1 MDSSAWFLPCRHI
14 QTGTR
19 GDAAAA
25 AEGVIS
31 CSFVLDA
38 VKQDE
43 KDALKDGKDALEEVL
58 DSDEDGKGVVE
69 EVPDFVEEV
78 PDSVDKD
85 GKGVVEEV
93 PDFIDEVLESVDEV
107 PDVDEV
113 VECPRCCTFHAG
125 GVFGEACKQARRNAR
140 RCARCGLLHEDYD
153 FFAQVLD
160 GMEKFDCEF
169 YIPDVEKLQM
179 NGDTIILPDE
189 VVEKLDEME
198 EKKKQAKNNTK
209 N

>member
-1 MDSSAWFLPCRHI
+1 MVRPLSAAAAWHMDSSAWFLSCHHI
-14 QTGTR
+14 QTDVR

-25 AEGVIS
+25 AEGIIS
-31 CSFVLDA
+31 GSFVLDA
-38 VKQDE
+38 VEQDE
-43 KDALKDGKDALEEVL
+43 EDALKDGKDAIKEVL
-58 DSDEDGKGVVE
+58 DSDEDGKGVVD
-69 EVPDFVEEV
+69 EVPDSVEEV
-78 PDSVDKD
+78 PDSIDED

-93 PDFIDEVLESVDEV
+93 LDFIDEV

-113 VECPRCCTFHAG
+113 VECPRYCTFYAG
-125 GVFGEACKQARRNAR
+125 GIFGEACKQARRNAH

-160 GMEKFDCEF
+160 GMKIFDCEF

-189 VVEKLDEME
+189 VVEKLDEM
-198 EKKKQAKNNTK
+198 
-209 N
+209 

>member
-1 MDSSAWFLPCRHI
+1 
-14 QTGTR
+14 
-19 GDAAAA
+19 
-25 AEGVIS
+25 
-31 CSFVLDA
+31 
-38 VKQDE
+38 
-43 KDALKDGKDALEEVL
+43 
-58 DSDEDGKGVVE
+58 
-69 EVPDFVEEV
+69 
-78 PDSVDKD
+78 
-85 GKGVVEEV
+85 
-93 PDFIDEVLESVDEV
+93 VLESVDEV